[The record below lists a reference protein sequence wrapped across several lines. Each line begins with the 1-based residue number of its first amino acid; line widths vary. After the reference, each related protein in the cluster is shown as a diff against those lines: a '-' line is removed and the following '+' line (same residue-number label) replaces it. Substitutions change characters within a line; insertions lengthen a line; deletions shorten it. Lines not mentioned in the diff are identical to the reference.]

1 MSFFKHS
8 NIFQKLSDSS
18 KKFLLLGIFGTAFG
32 FLEAIVVVYLRQI
45 YYPQG
50 FGFPIQILPPRMISI
65 EILREMCT
73 MLMLISISVIAGK
86 NLLQKICFFIFSFG
100 VWDIFYYAGLKLIL
114 DWPHSFFEWD
124 VLFLIPVVWIGPV
137 LAPLIISI
145 TMILIALAF
154 IKFQERGWV
163 GKIKFHF
170 WLFICIGIVL
180 LFITFIW
187 DYSKLIVDGGFLSDI
202 WNLTEN
208 KEFLEIFSQ
217 YKPTSYNW
225 LLFSIGEILVILP
238 VMIILWQSRKL
249 SRK

>member
-1 MSFFKHS
+1 MFERLK
-8 NIFQKLSDSS
+8 DTS
-18 KKFLLLGIFGTAFG
+18 KKFLLLGISGIAFG
-32 FLEAIVVVYLRQI
+32 FLESIVVVYLRQI

-50 FGFPIQILPPRMISI
+50 FEFPLQILSPKMISI

-86 NLLQKICFFIFSFG
+86 NSLQKICFFIYSFG
-100 VWDIFYYAGLKLIL
+100 VWDIFYYAGLKLLL
-114 DWPHSFFEWD
+114 DWPNSFLEWD

-145 TMILIALAF
+145 TMILISWAF
-154 IKFQERGWV
+154 ISSQEKGLMLKF
-163 GKIKFHF
+163 KIYF
-170 WLFICIGIVL
+170 WIFICIGIVL

-187 DYSKLIVDGGFLSDI
+187 DYSKLIVDGGFLYDVLCLS
-202 WNLTEN
+202 EN

-225 LLFSIGEILVILP
+225 LLFSVGEILIVFP
-238 VMIILWQSRKL
+238 VLIILWQSRKL